1 MTYWKEWGAYITAL
15 VESGGTF
22 GQPITGYDRVES
34 DYLYPQIQAGYGG
47 GIGVIQFTSNNFALL
62 QEMKKRGLDMSPL
75 DGTDLGQALKDN
87 NAAGINWGVGSWTGG
102 IFDIKELEGLKK
114 ILPNEISKKVQ
125 QEGVQNYFDRTNG
138 WLTQKIANSGLSDT
152 VKAMVCSYVV
162 LAPAYGNILLQPPM
176 STTPEGMHADMNSVA
191 GSGYYGRNQ
200 DIYNYATQ
208 IKDFTKEPPTN
219 FWNAKNQTDDGIIN
233 GGSAGKPSPGKPK
246 PAAPEDNKG
255 NQPLLVKPDVLMV
268 GELGSVLS
276 MKQGDKLK
284 FLSMNRMGNTKY
296 IKLITPESK
305 NADGKPVTD
314 KDGNTVDVNHPT
326 QKPPGDK
333 KPQGPSSGSDV
344 ADFFLPKLGQYI
356 GSSDAVNYQ
365 CTQIPYEWS
374 LHVHPGNP
382 FVFPNGRDCAAAW
395 SKQYGTQLVNP
406 SNYSDIQKGDVIS
419 FGVNSTAIW
428 GYTAS
433 AQEGVIQALDPHGYM
448 SQSGIYVTCTAQYGH
463 VAVVGDVHSDAVYLF
478 QQNLPGSGNGDGVTS
493 MPLIGGWF
501 TLTFDSVSV
510 ARAT

>member
-1 MTYWKEWGAYITAL
+1 MSKWKEWGAYITAI

-75 DGTDLGQALKDN
+75 KGTDLGQALDDN

-114 ILPNEISKKVQ
+114 ILPDKISKDLQ

-138 WLTQKIANSGLSDT
+138 WLTQKIANSGLPDT

-162 LAPAYGNILLQPPM
+162 LAPGYGDILLAPPM

-200 DIYNYATQ
+200 EIYDLAMQ
-208 IKDFTKEPPTN
+208 ISDFNASPPTN
-219 FWNAKNQTDDGIIN
+219 FWDATNHTDDGIVN
-233 GGSAGKPSPGKPK
+233 GGSAEGPPPGKPK
-246 PAAPEDNKG
+246 PSAPQDSQG
-255 NQPLLVKPDVLMV
+255 NQPLLVKPDVIM
-268 GELGSVLS
+268 LGNLHNPLA

-284 FLSMNRMGNTKY
+284 FLEINSMGNKY
-296 IKLITPESK
+296 VKLIVPESK
-305 NADGKPVTD
+305 DEDGKPITD
-314 KDGNTVDVNHPT
+314 ENGNTVDVNNPT
-326 QKPPGDK
+326 QKPPGDD
-333 KPQGPSSGSDV
+333 KPQPPSSGSDV
-344 ADFFLPKLGQYI
+344 VDFFRPKLGTYV
-356 GSSDAVNYQ
+356 GSSNAFNYQ

-395 SKQYGTQLVNP
+395 SKQYGTQLVDP
-406 SNYSDIQKGDVIS
+406 SSYSDIQKGDVIS
-419 FGVNSTAIW
+419 FGVNSTPVF

-433 AQEGVIQALDPHGYM
+433 AQEGVKDGLVGSQYM
-448 SQSGIYVTCTAQYGH
+448 HQPNIPCSCTAQYGH
-463 VAVVGDVHSDAVYLF
+463 VAVVGDVRSDAVYLF
-478 QQNLPGSGNGDGVTS
+478 QQNLPGSGNGDGSTS

-510 ARAT
+510 ARAK